1 MSVLISSGRVC
12 HRLFYYRRAA
22 LVLTINFL
30 ILSGATTA
38 YGQSKRQF
46 RQLRDQMVVAEIEA
60 GGITNTHVLQA
71 MRLAPRHEFVHRKYR
86 KIAYRDISIPI
97 GEGQTITAPFVVA
110 FMTEQL
116 DPQPNDRVLEIGTGS
131 GYQAAVLG
139 HIVQEV
145 YSIEI
150 VGSLGRR
157 AAKTL
162 RRLRY
167 ENVFTKVGD
176 GFQGWSEHAPFDKVI
191 VTCSP
196 NDVPEPL
203 VRQLKEGGRMII
215 PVGDHFQQ
223 VLYLYEKVKGKL
235 EQKPL
240 EPTFFVPMTGEA
252 EQLQLVRTDS
262 RNPSIANGGFEEVF
276 GDKDSPAS
284 WYYVRNGS
292 VKKNTTA
299 PEGERCLS
307 FVKENSEQLAQ
318 ARQAIGMDGRKV
330 KEIGLSVWVRGEDI
344 VPQFN
349 TRSPQ
354 LLRLEFY
361 DVKRRL
367 VGQGTIEMVSGS
379 FDWTQVYRRFRV
391 PRRTHVAV
399 VLIGIL
405 DATGTMDLDYLRAGS
420 GRVIP

>member
-1 MSVLISSGRVC
+1 MSVLISSGRVW

-22 LVLTINFL
+22 LVLTIYFL

-191 VTCSP
+191 
-196 NDVPEPL
+196 
-203 VRQLKEGGRMII
+203 
-215 PVGDHFQQ
+215 
-223 VLYLYEKVKGKL
+223 
-235 EQKPL
+235 
-240 EPTFFVPMTGEA
+240 
-252 EQLQLVRTDS
+252 
-262 RNPSIANGGFEEVF
+262 
-276 GDKDSPAS
+276 
-284 WYYVRNGS
+284 
-292 VKKNTTA
+292 
-299 PEGERCLS
+299 
-307 FVKENSEQLAQ
+307 
-318 ARQAIGMDGRKV
+318 
-330 KEIGLSVWVRGEDI
+330 
-344 VPQFN
+344 
-349 TRSPQ
+349 
-354 LLRLEFY
+354 
-361 DVKRRL
+361 
-367 VGQGTIEMVSGS
+367 
-379 FDWTQVYRRFRV
+379 
-391 PRRTHVAV
+391 
-399 VLIGIL
+399 
-405 DATGTMDLDYLRAGS
+405 
-420 GRVIP
+420 

>member
-1 MSVLISSGRVC
+1 M
-12 HRLFYYRRAA
+12 A
-22 LVLTINFL
+22 
-30 ILSGATTA
+30 
-38 YGQSKRQF
+38 
-46 RQLRDQMVVAEIEA
+46 
-60 GGITNTHVLQA
+60 
-71 MRLAPRHEFVHRKYR
+71 
-86 KIAYRDISIPI
+86 
-97 GEGQTITAPFVVA
+97 
-110 FMTEQL
+110 
-116 DPQPNDRVLEIGTGS
+116 
-131 GYQAAVLG
+131 
-139 HIVQEV
+139 
-145 YSIEI
+145 
-150 VGSLGRR
+150 
-157 AAKTL
+157 
-162 RRLRY
+162 
-167 ENVFTKVGD
+167 
-176 GFQGWSEHAPFDKVI
+176 
-191 VTCSP
+191 
-196 NDVPEPL
+196 
-203 VRQLKEGGRMII
+203 
-215 PVGDHFQQ
+215 
-223 VLYLYEKVKGKL
+223 
-235 EQKPL
+235 
-240 EPTFFVPMTGEA
+240 
-252 EQLQLVRTDS
+252 RTDS

-292 VKKNTTA
+292 VKKNATA

-349 TRSPQ
+349 TRLPQ

-420 GRVIP
+420 GRVVP